1 MKLLARFEL
10 TELDEL
16 TATLYELE
24 SGSAFMRVEDDPADR
39 QPFQER
45 VKQAAAAEGHE
56 VVEWDRSG
64 LES

>member
-16 TATLYELE
+16 TASLCDLE
-24 SGSAFMRVEDDPADR
+24 SGLPVMRVEDDPADR
-39 QPFQER
+39 RPFQER

-64 LES
+64 LQS